1 MSSQESVKG
10 ILFHQ
15 GEILLIMRRDCPVWV
30 LPGGGIEP
38 HETPEE
44 AVVREFEEETG
55 LNVSIVRKIAEYHP
69 VNRLTRVTHF
79 YELISHAGTLS
90 PQDETRAAT
99 FFPLNALP
107 KKIPPPFPDWI
118 EDAVARHPNI
128 LVKKI
133 TSTSYLTFLK
143 HLILHPILVI
153 RFILSRLGFHYNS

>member
-10 ILFHQ
+10 ILFHE

-44 AVVREFEEETG
+44 AIVREFEEETG
-55 LNVSIVRKIAEYHP
+55 LTVSIVRKIATYLP

-79 YELISHAGTLS
+79 YELTSHGGALS

-107 KKIPPPFPDWI
+107 KKIPPPFSDWI
-118 EDAVARHPNI
+118 QDALLNHPSVLI
-128 LVKKI
+128 KQI
-133 TSTSYLTFLK
+133 TSTSYLTFVK

-153 RFILSRLGFHYNS
+153 RFLLSRVGLHYNS